1 MYKNRWLILIFITIL
16 LIFLNADQMVMSPN
30 IGQIEKEFNIND
42 SQIGLVASTFTI
54 LGAVISLIWGY
65 LSDKYNRKLL
75 LIFSILVGE
84 IPCFMSAFSKSYSQL
99 FFWRTLTGIGVGASF
114 PIVFS
119 LIGDMF
125 SHKERGKVMALVAL
139 SITLGNILGMAI
151 GGFLGETLGWR
162 IPFILV
168 SVPNFLF
175 ALASIFILK
184 EPKRGSSEEGFIN
197 SNKEFIKKIS
207 LKDYLK
213 LFKIKTN
220 LLLFLQGI
228 AGTIP
233 WGAIPYFLVEFFK
246 RERGLS
252 ASKATLVF
260 LIFGFGSIFGNLIGG
275 FVGEFLY
282 NKNKKLVPITSAIT
296 TFTGVIFTLLTFSF
310 KNIYTNSGFFILLT
324 LGFTAAVFDSF
335 TGPNV
340 KMMLLNVNEPQD
352 RGRIFSIF
360 NLTDS
365 LGTGIGKYFGGL
377 ISVTF
382 GSLASSMNLSTYF
395 WIICGIFLLLAY
407 FTFENDVISLNTK
420 MKKLSKLLNNN

>member
-1 MYKNRWLILIFITIL
+1 MQKNRWLILTFITIL

-30 IGQIEKEFNIND
+30 IGQIEKEFNIDD
-42 SQIGLVASTFTI
+42 SKIGLVASTFTI

-75 LIFSILVGE
+75 LIFSIFIGE
-84 IPCFMSAFSKSYSQL
+84 IPCFMSAFSKSYSEL

-125 SHKERGKVMALVAL
+125 SHKERGKVMAFLTL
-139 SITLGNILGMAI
+139 SIGLGNILGMTI
-151 GGFLGETLGWR
+151 GGFLGESFGWR
-162 IPFILV
+162 LPFILV
-168 SVPNFLF
+168 SVPNFFF
-175 ALASIFILK
+175 ALLSVFILK
-184 EPKRGSSEEGFIN
+184 EPKRGASEEGFIN
-197 SNKEFIKKIS
+197 SNKEFVKKIS
-207 LKDYLK
+207 IKDYLK

-260 LIFGFGSIFGNLIGG
+260 LIFGLGSILGNLIGG

-282 NKNKKLVPITSAIT
+282 NKNKKLVPITSSIT
-296 TFTGVIFTLLTFSF
+296 TFIGVVLTLLTFSF
-310 KNIYTNSGFFILLT
+310 KNIYTNSGFLVLLI
-324 LGFTAAVFDSF
+324 LGFSAAIFDSF

-377 ISVTF
+377 MSVVF
-382 GSLASSMNLSTYF
+382 GSLAISMNLSTYF
-395 WIICGIFLLLAY
+395 WIICGFILFLAY
-407 FTFENDVISLNTK
+407 FTFEKDVFTLNNK
-420 MKKLSKLLNNN
+420 MKKLSRLLNIN

>member
-1 MYKNRWLILIFITIL
+1 MYKNRWMILFFITVL

-30 IGQIEKEFNIND
+30 IGQIEKEFNIDD

-54 LGAVISLIWGY
+54 LGAIISLVWGY
-65 LSDKYNRKLL
+65 FSDKYNRKVL
-75 LIFSILVGE
+75 LILSILIGE
-84 IPCFMSAFSKSYSQL
+84 IPCFMSAFSKSYSEL

-125 SHKERGKVMALVAL
+125 NHKERGKVMAFVGL
-139 SITLGNILGMAI
+139 SITLGNILGMSI
-151 GGFLGETLGWR
+151 GGFLGENFGWR
-162 IPFILV
+162 IPFVLV
-168 SVPNFLF
+168 SVPNFILGV
-175 ALASIFILK
+175 LAIFILK

-197 SNKEFIKKIS
+197 SNKEFFKKIS
-207 LKDYLK
+207 IKDYLK

-260 LIFGFGSIFGNLIGG
+260 LIFGLGSILGTLIGG
-275 FVGEFLY
+275 FIGEFLY
-282 NKNKKLVPITSAIT
+282 NKNKKLVPIVSGLT
-296 TFTGVIFTLLTFSF
+296 TIIGVIFTLLTFSY
-310 KNIYTNSGFFILLT
+310 KNIYTNFGFLILLVI
-324 LGFTAAVFDSF
+324 GFTAAVFDSF

-340 KMMLLNVNEPQD
+340 KMMLLNINEPQD

-365 LGTGIGKYFGGL
+365 LGTGIGKYFGGFV
-377 ISVTF
+377 SVAF
-382 GSLASSMNLSTYF
+382 GSLAIAMNLSTYF
-395 WIICGIFLLLAY
+395 WLICGVILLICY
-407 FTFENDVISLNTK
+407 FTFDKDVEKLNNK
-420 MKKLSKLLNNN
+420 MKHLAKII